1 MIYFAIKVFQ
11 EKENDNVRNT
21 TTTKKKKK
29 KKKKFIMINLND
41 KKKKFFFLFLIE
53 FIKRVNEW
61 RKVFDFFIPF

>member
-29 KKKKFIMINLND
+29 RNS
-41 KKKKFFFLFLIE
+41 
-53 FIKRVNEW
+53 
-61 RKVFDFFIPF
+61 